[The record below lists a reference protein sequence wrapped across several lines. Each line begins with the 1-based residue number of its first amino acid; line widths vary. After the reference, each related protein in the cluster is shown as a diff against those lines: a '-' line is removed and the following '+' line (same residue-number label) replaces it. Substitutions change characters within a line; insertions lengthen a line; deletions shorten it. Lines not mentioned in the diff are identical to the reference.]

1 MYWPGYHARRV
12 SEPLRIALVGPGRSI
27 HTKRWA
33 RRLADRGHEVHLFT
47 EAPEPVPGVEV
58 HDILGKGIPGGV
70 GIRKLW
76 RRRYLRRTLDDLD
89 PDVLHAHFLFPYG
102 EWAWRTGRRPL
113 LHQAW
118 GSDVLVIPERSADRR
133 EWAERLLRDADAVTV
148 NSLVL
153 RDAVVRLGAP
163 ADRVREIGWG
173 VDTARFSGV
182 HDRSVVD
189 GLGLE
194 GRPVVASP
202 RLHKELYNLD
212 VLMDAV
218 PLVQRGV
225 PDAAFL
231 FMADGP
237 DTDALRA
244 RAERL
249 GVSGSV
255 RFARFDEEDVPAAFA
270 GCELSVSIPSS
281 DSGRPSSLLEA
292 MASAL
297 PVVVSD
303 VPGIRE
309 LIDQGDGAEIVP
321 LRDAEATAAA
331 ITGLLTDDGLR
342 KRMGARNREVVRE
355 RADAARETDRCIDL
369 YRRLSAHGPLD

>member
-1 MYWPGYHARRV
+1 M

-27 HTKRWA
+27 HTQRWA

-58 HDILGKGIPGGV
+58 HDILGHRIPGGI
-70 GIRKLW
+70 GLRKLW
-76 RRRYLRRTLDDLD
+76 RRRHLRRRFEALQ
-89 PDVLHAHFLFPYG
+89 PDVVHAHFLFPYG
-102 EWAWRTGRRPL
+102 EWAWRTGSRPL
-113 LHQAW
+113 VLQAW
-118 GSDVLVIPERSADRR
+118 GSDVLVIPERSAERR
-133 EWAERLLRDADAVTV
+133 EWAQRLVGGADAVTV
-148 NSLVL
+148 NSRVL
-153 RDAVVRLGAP
+153 REAVLRLGAP
-163 ADRVREIGWG
+163 SERVHEIGWG
-173 VDTARFSGV
+173 VDTQRFSGV
-182 HDRSVVD
+182 RDRSVVD
-189 GLGLE
+189 RLGLA

-218 PLVQRGV
+218 PLVQRDV

-237 DTDALRA
+237 DTEALRA
-244 RAERL
+244 QAERL
-249 GVSGSV
+249 GVADSV
-255 RFARFDEEDVPAAFA
+255 RFARFDERELPAAFA

-303 VPGIRE
+303 LPGIRE
-309 LIDQGDGAEIVP
+309 LIDQGEGAEIVP
-321 LRDAEATAAA
+321 LRDVQATAAA
-331 ITGLLTDDGLR
+331 IAGLLSDDGLR
-342 KRMGARNREVVRE
+342 EQMGARNRTVVSE

-369 YRRLSAHGPLD
+369 YRRLSGKRLVD

>member
-1 MYWPGYHARRV
+1 MTD
-12 SEPLRIALVGPGRSI
+12 PLRIALVGPGRSI

-58 HDILGKGIPGGV
+58 HDILGRGIPGGV
-70 GIRKLW
+70 GLRKLW
-76 RRRYLRRTLDDLD
+76 RRRYLRRRLDELR
-89 PDVLHAHFLFPYG
+89 PDAVHAHFLFPYG

-133 EWAERLLRDADAVTV
+133 RWAERLMRDADAVTV

-153 RDAVVRLGAP
+153 RDAVLKLGAP
-163 ADRVREIGWG
+163 PDRVHEIGWG
-173 VDTARFSGV
+173 VDTQRFSGRR
-182 HDRSVVD
+182 DRSVVD
-189 GLGLE
+189 GLGLA

-202 RLHKELYNLD
+202 RLHKEIYNLD

-218 PLVQRGV
+218 PLVQREV
-225 PDAAFL
+225 PEAAFL

-237 DTDALRA
+237 GTEALRA
-244 RAERL
+244 QAERL
-249 GVSGSV
+249 GVADAV
-255 RFARFDEEDVPAAFA
+255 RFARFDEGALPAAFA

-303 VPGIRE
+303 LPGIRE
-309 LIDQGDGAEIVP
+309 LIDQDEGAEIVP
-321 LRDAEATAAA
+321 LRDVEATAAA
-331 ITGLLTDDGLR
+331 IARLLSDPGLR
-342 KRMGARNREVVRE
+342 ARMGARNRDVVRE

-369 YRRLSAHGPLD
+369 YRRLSGKRPVD